1 MISYLSCVDTLFTY
15 MLSGQARVRKSG
27 GWSMHREP
35 VAVEPIP
42 SMRIA
47 SSVYGVDTNFST
59 PVAITD
65 AWAVRQLTPP
75 ESDPRYATRRIDN
88 RGVLHAT
95 GTSRPHG
102 DTTPYSVTRPQPR
115 AETTSNA
122 GGDTVVNTPLLPPVD
137 AMSRVDMRF
146 ALYDLSRDEV
156 ETASA
161 LVNGINGPDP
171 RRLMR
176 MAPTHNINAMGE
188 LNGYR
193 FSVPAT
199 DSGSALPINRTMFHG
214 TSSVQCTP
222 SVRGS
227 GVCNLDAVR
236 LLADTPWC
244 IETMRTLMDGITLDA
259 TNAMHDKTM
268 ACFACSPCSTDVV
281 SSASSMHTASGP
293 VAGIDSA
300 SRARDSRAWVCDEP
314 TTIGIY
320 HAWVR
325 RANNTREH
333 QLVII
338 CTGGC
343 RNACDEF
350 MNITSELAVQCKETT
365 AAEICDSEEVWWLR
379 KLCSRMRSRLLYRTA
394 EAFGL
399 KIPAVKDIQA
409 FNLDQMMAVTHT
421 ETCTHDITNLRSGE
435 VAVFN
440 GCVDTTT
447 PRNGMFSEMNPS
459 EGFWLFKG
467 PTANSGSHEYG
478 GVFGKQTH
486 CGIFPTS
493 VSRLSSDVHQQT
505 KNNARPFVTDFR
517 SGNIVVYKNND
528 VEKHI
533 NYAKFDECFMQN
545 LQDMSWHRD
554 NEVIVYMPIVMGVFN

>member
-1 MISYLSCVDTLFTY
+1 MLKYTVVDMISYLSCVDTLFTY

-102 DTTPYSVTRPQPR
+102 ARPG

-214 TSSVQCTP
+214 TSSVQCAP

-365 AAEICDSEEVWWLR
+365 AAEVCESEEVWWLR
-379 KLCSRMRSRLLYRTA
+379 KLCSRMRSRIILRTA
-394 EAFGL
+394 
-399 KIPAVKDIQA
+399 QA
-409 FNLDQMMAVTHT
+409 FSLNIPVMKDTQSFDIDQSTAVTHT
-421 ETCTHDITNLRSGE
+421 ETCTHDITTLRSGD

-440 GCVDTTT
+440 CCVDTTT
-447 PRNGMFSEMNPS
+447 PRKGVLCEMNPS
-459 EGFWLFKG
+459 EGFRLFKG
-467 PTANSGSHEYG
+467 PSTNNGSHEYG

-486 CGIFPTS
+486 CGIFPTGAN
-493 VSRLSSDVHQQT
+493 RLPGDMQT
-505 KNNARPFVTDFR
+505 STKQGTRPFVTDFR
-517 SGNIVVYKNND
+517 SGNIFVYKNED
-528 VEKHI
+528 TEKHV
-533 NYAKFDECFMQN
+533 YHTKFDENFMQN
-545 LQDMSWHRD
+545 LQDMGWHRD
-554 NEVIVYMPIVMGVFN
+554 NEGDEFMPIVVGVFN